1 MVKWRTETYSQRAA
15 SSARPQ
21 HVLGTKHRHCNLLLI
36 VYMGLFVAALALA
49 PATEGEGCSSLL
61 KLTRHSAAMAATSGK
76 SHTQAL
82 HAPRSPRQ
90 ECRPNAAREDRKT
103 PRRHPASGTTN
114 CLRRRPA
121 QVTAAARFV
130 LLARCQQ
137 FSIHGS
143 RHSRSCLHHRT
154 LIQTGSA
161 RRNSS
166 PTLPLGRDHQAP
178 AQSPRHVK

>member
-82 HAPRSPRQ
+82 HAPRRYT
-90 ECRPNAAREDRKT
+90 RP
-103 PRRHPASGTTN
+103 G
-114 CLRRRPA
+114 
-121 QVTAAARFV
+121 V
-130 LLARCQQ
+130 LAR
-137 FSIHGS
+137 SVALMLPEKIG
-143 RHSRSCLHHRT
+143 RPRVV
-154 LIQTGSA
+154 IQ
-161 RRNSS
+161 
-166 PTLPLGRDHQAP
+166 PV
-178 AQSPRHVK
+178 AQRIVFADVLRK